1 MAWPERNGIDKT
13 SKGLMDKLPEGGS
26 FFLAPN
32 IYDYEALQ
40 CSSHYG
46 MVRWQFE
53 SSGKTIGSMDLLIT
67 AHALALE
74 AIVVTNNES
83 HFFRVEGLQI
93 VIWLANVN

>member
-1 MAWPERNGIDKT
+1 MIK
-13 SKGLMDKLPEGGS
+13 KLFS
-26 FFLAPN
+26 APL
-32 IYDYEALQ
+32 ITE
-40 CSSHYG
+40 